1 MRTKMQV
8 ASLKDND
15 MVANNRI
22 EAALVFGADS
32 VRAVT
37 SASTG
42 LSV

>member
-1 MRTKMQV
+1 MQV

-15 MVANNRI
+15 MVTNNRI
-22 EAALVFGADS
+22 KAALLSGADI
-32 VRAVT
+32 VRAAT